1 LRNWHDINQERLR
14 YINYSEKKVAADL
27 RKLNRKFRQMVKDL
41 GPDAALAQLSETDI
55 KNSVEQIYVD
65 VYTVTG
71 VAFARSTVKN
81 LNNRVKRKDTAETL
95 TPSWTRH
102 MQNFARTRC
111 GIKIQS
117 VTRNIFDDIENIT
130 RNIVSANPE
139 QGPAWIANRIYEQ
152 VGERDHWR
160 ALRIARTEVV
170 GASNEGAITGAREY
184 GIKTKKKWLVNL
196 DSLTRDDHA
205 AMADHPIIDVDDSF
219 SVGDDTMDYPGDP
232 SASAGNVINCR
243 CAITFRPERDI
254 VDDLLSGNY
263 DENNPDIY

>member
-14 YINYSEKKVAADL
+14 YINYSEKKVAAEL
-27 RKLNRKFRQMVKDL
+27 RKLNRKYRQMVKDL
-41 GPDAALAQLSETDI
+41 GPDAALAQLSEADI

-71 VAFARSTVKN
+71 VAFAKSTVKN

-130 RNIVSANPE
+130 RNIVAANPE

-170 GASNEGAITGAREY
+170 GASNEGSIKAARDF
-184 GIKTKKKWLVNL
+184 GVKTKKRWLVNL
-196 DSLTRDDHA
+196 DNDTRDDHR
-205 AMADHPIIDVDDSF
+205 AMANHPLIDVNEKF
-219 SVGDDTMDYPGDP
+219 NVGDDAMDYPGDP
-232 SASAGNVINCR
+232 SASAENVINCR
-243 CAITFRPERDI
+243 CAIDYELERDYL
-254 VDDLLSGNY
+254 DDILEGNY
-263 DENNPDIY
+263 PKNNPDIY